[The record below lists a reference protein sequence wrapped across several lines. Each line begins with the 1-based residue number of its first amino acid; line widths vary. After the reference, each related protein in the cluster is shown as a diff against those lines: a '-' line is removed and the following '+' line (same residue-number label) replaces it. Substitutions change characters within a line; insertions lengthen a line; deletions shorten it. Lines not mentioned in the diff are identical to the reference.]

1 MKILRLELENFRGIK
16 NLAIDFDGKDTDIFG
31 ANGTGKTTVANAI
44 CWLLIDRPA
53 TEEPDFDPKTTGA
66 HGIHHVATVEIETE
80 SGNQISL
87 SKDFYEKWTRKRGA
101 AESEFTGN
109 TTDYFIDGVRAKK
122 KQYTAAVERACG
134 TSLDNLKMLMVLG
147 YFADTMSTDDKRRI
161 LFEMAGDFTDADVFV
176 RNAELQDL
184 APYLLMPGSSGKSY
198 AIDQWQKIAKE
209 QRLKLNKDL
218 ELLPT
223 RIDEASKS
231 IPEEVADEAALQTE
245 LRRLEKEK
253 AAVEEERRALL
264 TEDGKKDAVR
274 TAVASLR
281 VEMETARAAYIKE
294 GVEKNR
300 DIHTAIDKLSSE
312 KRVLAEEIDTIK
324 RKVRDAEAQKER
336 MAKLRTALMEEYA
349 AAQAE
354 QWDAEKET
362 CPTCG
367 QTLPAEKVQELRAA
381 FNERKAQQKE
391 SINRRGQECSKAK
404 IQAMEETIAAQT
416 ANLAEKE
423 ASLADM
429 AERLQNLQG
438 SLIVPPPFEG
448 TDEYTLLA
456 QRMEELHDA
465 ERIGDSAQDET
476 ARHYAAKVQEI
487 QAAIA
492 ATNLRIA
499 EAKTAAESTKRVA
512 ELEASLK
519 DTAAQ
524 LEYIE
529 HGIHLAEEFIR
540 TKARMVTESINGHFR
555 LVRFV
560 LFREQING
568 GLKEICEPTLENKAG
583 EWVEYRSANY
593 AAQVNAKLDII
604 GALSKHYGVALPIL
618 MDQAESVTAPLPVGG
633 QLIRFIVSA
642 PDTETLRI
650 KTKD

>member
-1 MKILRLELENFRGIK
+1 MKILRLELENFRGLK

-44 CWLLIDRPA
+44 CWLLLDRPA

-66 HGIHHVATVEIETE
+66 HGIHHVATIEIEPDR
-80 SGNQISL
+80 GNQIAL
-87 SKDFYEKWTRKRGA
+87 TKDYYEKWTRKRGA

-109 TTDYFIDGVRAKK
+109 TTDYFLDGVRAKK
-122 KQYTAAVERACG
+122 KDYTAAVERACG

-147 YFADTMSTDDKRRI
+147 YFADTMSTEDKRKI
-161 LFEMAGDFTDADVFV
+161 LFEMAGDFTDADIFAQ
-176 RNAELQDL
+176 NEDLQAL
-184 APYLLMPGSSGKSY
+184 AHYLIMPGSSGKSY
-198 AIDQWQKIAKE
+198 AIEQWQKIAKE

-223 RIDEASKS
+223 RIDEAAKG
-231 IPEEVADEAALQTE
+231 IPEEVGDIAALQAE
-245 LRRLEKEK
+245 LQRLEAEK
-253 AAVEEERRALL
+253 ATVEEERRSLSTA
-264 TEDGKKDAVR
+264 DGKKDAIR
-274 TAVASLR
+274 SAVANLR
-281 VEMETARAAYIKE
+281 VEMENARAAYIKD

-300 DIHTAIDKLSSE
+300 DIHSAIDEVTRE
-312 KRVLAEEIDTIK
+312 KRTLAEEIDTIK

-336 MAKLRTALMEEYA
+336 MASLRTSLMEEYA

-354 QWDAEKET
+354 QWDAGKET

-367 QTLPAEKVQELRAA
+367 QALPAEKVQELRAA
-381 FNERKAQQKE
+381 FNERKAKQKE

-404 IQAMEETIAAQT
+404 IRQLEEAIAAQK
-416 ANLAEKE
+416 AEVEAKE
-423 ASLADM
+423 RSLADTD
-429 AERLQNLQG
+429 ERLSNLQD
-438 SLIVPPPFEG
+438 SLMVQPPFEA
-448 TDEYTLLA
+448 TDEYTLFT
-456 QRMEELHDA
+456 QRLEELHDS
-465 ERIGDSAQDET
+465 ERSDGSAQDET
-476 ARHYAAKVQEI
+476 VRHYAAKVQEI

-499 EAKTAAESTKRVA
+499 ETRTAADSKKRVA

-524 LEYIE
+524 LEHIE
-529 HGIHLAEEFIR
+529 HGIHLAEEFVR

-604 GALSKHYGVALPIL
+604 GALSRHYGVTLPIL
-618 MDQAESVTAPLPVGG
+618 MDQAESVTAPLPVDG

-642 PDTETLRI
+642 PDTEALRI

>member
-16 NLAIDFDGKDTDIFG
+16 NLAIDFAGKDTDIFG

-66 HGIHHVATVEIETE
+66 HGIHHVATIEIETDR
-80 SGNQISL
+80 GNRIAL
-87 SKDFYEKWTRKRGA
+87 TKDFYEKWTRKRGA

-109 TTDYFIDGVRAKK
+109 VTDYFIDGVRAKK
-122 KQYTAAVERACG
+122 KEYIATIERACG

-147 YFADTMSTDDKRRI
+147 YFTDTMSTDDKRRI
-161 LFEMAGDFTDADVFV
+161 LFEMAGDFTDADVFQE
-176 RNAELQDL
+176 NAELQDL

-198 AIDQWQKIAKE
+198 TIEQWQKIAKE

-223 RIDEASKS
+223 RMDEASKS

-245 LRRLEKEK
+245 LQRLEKEK
-253 AAVEEERRALL
+253 AAVEEERRALS
-264 TEDGKKDAVR
+264 TEDGKKDAAR
-274 TAVASLR
+274 TAAANLR
-281 VEMETARAAYIKE
+281 VEMENARAAYIKE
-294 GVEKNR
+294 GIEKNR
-300 DIHTAIDKLSSE
+300 DIHAAIDKLSGE
-312 KRVLAEEIDTIK
+312 KRLLAEEIDTIK
-324 RKVRDAEAQKER
+324 RKVRDAETQKER
-336 MAKLRTALMEEYA
+336 MTNLRTSLMEEYA

-354 QWDAEKET
+354 QWDAGKET

-391 SINRRGQECSKAK
+391 SINRRGQECSKVK
-404 IQAMEETIAAQT
+404 IQEMEETIAAQT
-416 ANLAEKE
+416 ANLAEKK
-423 ASLADM
+423 ASHADI
-429 AERLQNLQG
+429 AERLQNLQD
-438 SLIVPPPFEG
+438 SLIVQPPFEV
-448 TDEYTLLA
+448 TDEYNLLA
-456 QRMEELHDA
+456 QRIEELHDV
-465 ERIGDSAQDET
+465 ECIGDSAQDET
-476 ARHYAAKVQEI
+476 ARHYDAKVQEI
-487 QAAIA
+487 QKAIA

-499 EAKTAAESTKRVA
+499 ETKTAAESKKRVA
-512 ELEASLK
+512 DLEASLK
-519 DTAAQ
+519 DTAAR
-524 LEYIE
+524 LEHIE

-540 TKARMVTESINGHFR
+540 TKAHMVTDSINGHFR
-555 LVRFV
+555 MVRFI

-604 GALSKHYGVALPIL
+604 GALSKHYGVTLPIL
-618 MDQAESVTAPLPVGG
+618 MDQAESVTAPLDTDG
-633 QLIRFIVSA
+633 QLIRLIVSA
-642 PDTETLRI
+642 PDTDALRI

>member
-66 HGIHHVATVEIETE
+66 HGIHHVATIEIETE
-80 SGNQISL
+80 SGNRIAL
-87 SKDFYEKWTRKRGA
+87 TKDFYEKWTRKRGA

-109 TTDYFIDGVRAKK
+109 VTDYFIDGVRAKK
-122 KQYTAAVERACG
+122 KEYIATIERACG

-161 LFEMAGDFTDADVFV
+161 LFEMAGDFTDADVFQE
-176 RNAELQDL
+176 NAELQDL
-184 APYLLMPGSSGKSY
+184 APYLLMPGGSGKSY
-198 AIDQWQKIAKE
+198 TIEQWQKIAKE

-223 RIDEASKS
+223 RMDEAAKS
-231 IPEEVADEAALQTE
+231 IPEEIADEAALQPE
-245 LRRLEKEK
+245 LRRLEQEK
-253 AAVEEERRALL
+253 DAIEEERRTLS
-264 TEDGKKDAVR
+264 TEDGKKDAAR
-274 TAVASLR
+274 TAAANLR
-281 VEMETARAAYIKE
+281 VEMENARATYIKE

-300 DIHTAIDKLSSE
+300 DIHAAIDKLSGE
-312 KRVLAEEIDTIK
+312 KRALAEKIDALK
-324 RKVRDAEAQKER
+324 RKVRDGEAQKER
-336 MAKLRTALMEEYA
+336 MKNLRTSLMEEYA

-354 QWDAEKET
+354 QWDAGKET

-391 SINRRGQECSKAK
+391 SINRRGQECSKVK
-404 IQAMEETIAAQT
+404 IQEMEETIAAQT

-423 ASLADM
+423 ASHADM
-429 AERLQNLQG
+429 AERLQNLQD
-438 SLIVPPPFEG
+438 SLIVQPPFEA

-456 QRMEELHDA
+456 LRIEELHDV

-476 ARHYAAKVQEI
+476 ARHYDAKVQEI
-487 QAAIA
+487 QKAIA

-499 EAKTAAESTKRVA
+499 EAKTAAESKKRVA
-512 ELEASLK
+512 ELEAALK
-519 DTAAQ
+519 ETAAR
-524 LEYIE
+524 LEHIE

-540 TKARMVTESINGHFR
+540 TKARMVTDSINGHFSI
-555 LVRFV
+555 VRFV

-604 GALSKHYGVALPIL
+604 GALSKHYGVTLPIL
-618 MDQAESVTAPLPVGG
+618 MDQAESVTAPLETDG
-633 QLIRFIVSA
+633 QLIRLIVSA
-642 PDTETLRI
+642 PDTDALRV
-650 KTKD
+650 KMKD

>member
-1 MKILRLELENFRGIK
+1 MKILRLELESFRGLK
-16 NLAIDFDGKDTDIFG
+16 NLTIDFDGKDTDIFG
-31 ANGTGKTTVANAI
+31 ANGTGKTTIANAI

-66 HGIHHVATVEIETE
+66 HGIHHVATIEIETE

-161 LFEMAGDFTDADVFV
+161 LFEMTGDFTDADVFA

-184 APYLLMPGSSGKSY
+184 APYLLMLGSSGKSY

-245 LRRLEKEK
+245 LQRLEKEK
-253 AAVEEERRALL
+253 AAVEEERRTLS

-281 VEMETARAAYIKE
+281 VEMETTRAAYIKD

-300 DIHTAIDKLSSE
+300 DIHAAIDKLSSE
-312 KRVLAEEIDTIK
+312 KRILAEEVDTIK

-354 QWDAEKET
+354 QWDAGKET

-404 IQAMEETIAAQT
+404 IQEMEETIAAQT
-416 ANLAEKE
+416 ANLTEKE

-438 SLIVPPPFEG
+438 SLIVQPPFEA
-448 TDEYTLLA
+448 TDGYTLLA

-476 ARHYAAKVQEI
+476 ARHYDAKVQEI

-499 EAKTAAESTKRVA
+499 EAKTVAESKKRVA

-519 DTAAQ
+519 ETAAQ
-524 LEYIE
+524 MEHIE
-529 HGIHLAEEFIR
+529 RGIHLAEEFVR
-540 TKARMVTESINGHFR
+540 TKARMVTDSINGHFN

-593 AAQVNAKLDII
+593 AAQVNAKVDII
-604 GALSKHYGVALPIL
+604 GALSKHYGVTLPIL
-618 MDQAESVTAPLPVGG
+618 MDQAESVTAPLPVDG

-642 PDTETLRI
+642 PDTEALRI

>member
-16 NLAIDFDGKDTDIFG
+16 NLVIDFEGKDTDIFG

-66 HGIHHVATVEIETE
+66 HGIHHVATIEIETE

-161 LFEMAGDFTDADVFV
+161 LFEMTGDFTDADVFA

-209 QRLKLNKDL
+209 QRLRLNKDL

-231 IPEEVADEAALQTE
+231 IPEEVVDEAALQTE

-253 AAVEEERRALL
+253 AAAEEERRSLSTA
-264 TEDGKKDAVR
+264 DGKKDAIR

-281 VEMETARAAYIKE
+281 VEMENARATYIKD

-300 DIHTAIDKLSSE
+300 DIHAAIDKLSSE
-312 KRVLAEEIDTIK
+312 KRILAEEVDTIK
-324 RKVRDAEAQKER
+324 RKVRDAETQKER

-367 QTLPAEKVQELRAA
+367 QTLPVEKVQELRAA

-391 SINRRGQECSKAK
+391 GINRRGQECSKAK

-416 ANLAEKE
+416 ANLTEKE
-423 ASLADM
+423 GSLADM

-438 SLIVPPPFEG
+438 SLIVQPPFEV
-448 TDEYTLLA
+448 TDEYILLA

-476 ARHYAAKVQEI
+476 ARHYDAKVQEI

-499 EAKTAAESTKRVA
+499 EAKTVAESKKRVA

-524 LEYIE
+524 LEHIE

-604 GALSKHYGVALPIL
+604 GALSKHYGVTLPVL
-618 MDQAESVTAPLPVGG
+618 MDQAESVTAPLETDG
-633 QLIRFIVSA
+633 QLIRLIVSA
-642 PDTETLRI
+642 PDMGALRV
-650 KTKD
+650 KVKE

>member
-122 KQYTAAVERACG
+122 KQYTATVERACG

-161 LFEMAGDFTDADVFV
+161 LFEMAGDFTDADVFA

-209 QRLKLNKDL
+209 QRLKLNRDL

-245 LRRLEKEK
+245 LQRLEKEK
-253 AAVEEERRALL
+253 TAVEEERRAIS

-281 VEMETARAAYIKE
+281 VEMENARAAYIKD

-300 DIHTAIDKLSSE
+300 DIHAAIDKLSSE
-312 KRVLAEEIDTIK
+312 KRILAEEVDTIK

-354 QWDAEKET
+354 QWDAGKET

-404 IQAMEETIAAQT
+404 IQEMEETIAAQT
-416 ANLAEKE
+416 ANLTEKE
-423 ASLADM
+423 ASLTDM

-438 SLIVPPPFEG
+438 SLIAQPPFEA
-448 TDEYTLLA
+448 TDEYILIA

-476 ARHYAAKVQEI
+476 ARHYDAKVQEI

-499 EAKTAAESTKRVA
+499 EAKTAAESKKRVA

-524 LEYIE
+524 LEHIE

-604 GALSKHYGVALPIL
+604 GALSKHYGVTLPVL
-618 MDQAESVTAPLPVGG
+618 MDQAESVTAPLETDG
-633 QLIRFIVSA
+633 QLIRLIVSA
-642 PDTETLRI
+642 PDTGALRI
-650 KTKD
+650 KMKD

>member
-1 MKILRLELENFRGIK
+1 MKILRLELESFRGLK
-16 NLAIDFDGKDTDIFG
+16 NLTIDFDGKDTDIFG
-31 ANGTGKTTVANAI
+31 ANGTGKTTIANAI

-66 HGIHHVATVEIETE
+66 HGIHHVATIEIETE

-161 LFEMAGDFTDADVFV
+161 LFEMTGDFTDADVFA

-184 APYLLMPGSSGKSY
+184 APYLLMLGSSGKSY

-245 LRRLEKEK
+245 LQRLEKEK
-253 AAVEEERRALL
+253 AAVEEERRTLS

-281 VEMETARAAYIKE
+281 VEMETTRAAYIKD

-300 DIHTAIDKLSSE
+300 DIHAAIDKLSSE
-312 KRVLAEEIDTIK
+312 KRILAEEVDTIK

-354 QWDAEKET
+354 QWDAGKET

-404 IQAMEETIAAQT
+404 IQEMEETIAAQT
-416 ANLAEKE
+416 ANLTEKE

-438 SLIVPPPFEG
+438 SLIVQPPFEA
-448 TDEYTLLA
+448 TDGYTLLA

-476 ARHYAAKVQEI
+476 ARHYDAKVQEI

-499 EAKTAAESTKRVA
+499 EAKTVAESKKRVA

-519 DTAAQ
+519 ETAAQ
-524 LEYIE
+524 MEHIE
-529 HGIHLAEEFIR
+529 RGIHLAEEFVR
-540 TKARMVTESINGHFR
+540 TKARMVTESINGHFKF
-555 LVRFV
+555 VRFV

-593 AAQVNAKLDII
+593 AAQVNAKVDII
-604 GALSKHYGVALPIL
+604 GALSKHYGVTLPIL
-618 MDQAESVTAPLPVGG
+618 MDQAESVTAPLPVDG

-642 PDTETLRI
+642 PDTEALRI

>member
-16 NLAIDFDGKDTDIFG
+16 NLAIDFDGKDADIFG

-53 TEEPDFDPKTTGA
+53 TEEPDFDPKTMGA
-66 HGIHHVATVEIETE
+66 HGIHHVATIEIETE

-161 LFEMAGDFTDADVFV
+161 LFEMTGDFTDADVFA

-223 RIDEASKS
+223 RIDEASKN
-231 IPEEVADEAALQTE
+231 IPEEVADEADLQTE
-245 LRRLEKEK
+245 LQRLEKEK
-253 AAVEEERRALL
+253 AAVEEERRALS

-294 GVEKNR
+294 GVEKNS
-300 DIHTAIDKLSSE
+300 DIYAAIDKLSSE
-312 KRVLAEEIDTIK
+312 KRILAEEVDTIK
-324 RKVRDAEAQKER
+324 RKVRDAETQKER

-354 QWDAEKET
+354 QWDAGKET

-367 QTLPAEKVQELRAA
+367 QMLPAEKVQELRAA

-404 IQAMEETIAAQT
+404 IQEMEKVIAAQA

-423 ASLADM
+423 AALADM

-438 SLIVPPPFEG
+438 SLIVQPPFEA
-448 TDEYTLLA
+448 TDEYTLLT

-476 ARHYAAKVQEI
+476 ARHYDAKVQEI

-499 EAKTAAESTKRVA
+499 EAKTAAESKKRVA

-519 DTAAQ
+519 DTAVQ

-529 HGIHLAEEFIR
+529 HGIHLAEEFVR
-540 TKARMVTESINGHFR
+540 TKARMVTESINGHFQI
-555 LVRFV
+555 VRFV

-604 GALSKHYGVALPIL
+604 GALSKHYGVTLPVL
-618 MDQAESVTAPLPVGG
+618 MDQAESVTAPLETDG
-633 QLIRFIVSA
+633 QLIRLIVSA
-642 PDTETLRI
+642 PDTGALRV
-650 KTKD
+650 KVKE

>member
-44 CWLLIDRPA
+44 CWLLLDRPA

-66 HGIHHVATVEIETE
+66 HGIHHVATIEIETAR
-80 SGNQISL
+80 GKQIAL
-87 SKDFYEKWTRKRGA
+87 TKDYYEKWTRKRGA

-109 TTDYFIDGVRAKK
+109 TTDYFLDGVRAKK
-122 KQYTAAVERACG
+122 KDYTAAVERACG

-147 YFADTMSTDDKRRI
+147 YFADTMSTDDKRKI
-161 LFEMAGDFTDADVFV
+161 LFEMAGDFTDTDVFA

-231 IPEEVADEAALQTE
+231 IPEEVVDEAALQTE

-253 AAVEEERRALL
+253 AAVEEERRALS

-281 VEMETARAAYIKE
+281 VEMENARATYIKD

-300 DIHTAIDKLSSE
+300 DIHAAIDKLSSE
-312 KRVLAEEIDTIK
+312 KRILAEEVDTIK
-324 RKVRDAEAQKER
+324 RKVRDAETQKER

-404 IQAMEETIAAQT
+404 IQEMEETIAAQT
-416 ANLAEKE
+416 ANLTEKE

-438 SLIVPPPFEG
+438 SLIAQPPFEA
-448 TDEYTLLA
+448 TDEYILIA

-476 ARHYAAKVQEI
+476 ARHYDAKVQEI

-499 EAKTAAESTKRVA
+499 EAKTAAESKKRVA

-529 HGIHLAEEFIR
+529 HGIHLAEEFVR
-540 TKARMVTESINGHFR
+540 TKARMVTESINGHFQI
-555 LVRFV
+555 VRFV

-604 GALSKHYGVALPIL
+604 GALSKHYGVTLPIL
-618 MDQAESVTAPLPVGG
+618 MDQAESVTAPLPVDG

-642 PDTETLRI
+642 PDTEALRI

>member
-66 HGIHHVATVEIETE
+66 HGIHHVATIEIETE
-80 SGNQISL
+80 SGNQIAL

-161 LFEMAGDFTDADVFV
+161 LFEMTGDFTDADVFA

-245 LRRLEKEK
+245 LQRLEKEK
-253 AAVEEERRALL
+253 AAVEEERRALS

-281 VEMETARAAYIKE
+281 VEMENARAAYIKD

-300 DIHTAIDKLSSE
+300 DIHAAIDKLSSE
-312 KRVLAEEIDTIK
+312 KRILAEEVDTIK
-324 RKVRDAEAQKER
+324 RKVRDAETQKER

-404 IQAMEETIAAQT
+404 IQEMEETIAAQAASLT
-416 ANLAEKE
+416 EKE

-438 SLIVPPPFEG
+438 SLIVQPPFEA

-476 ARHYAAKVQEI
+476 ARHYDAKVQEI

-499 EAKTAAESTKRVA
+499 EARTAADSTKRVA

-524 LEYIE
+524 LEHIE

-604 GALSKHYGVALPIL
+604 GALSKHYGVTLPIL
-618 MDQAESVTAPLPVGG
+618 MDQAESVTAPLETDG
-633 QLIRFIVSA
+633 QLIRLIVSA
-642 PDTETLRI
+642 PDTGALRI
-650 KTKD
+650 KMKD

>member
-66 HGIHHVATVEIETE
+66 HGIHHVATIEIETDR
-80 SGNQISL
+80 GGRIAL
-87 SKDFYEKWTRKRGA
+87 TKDYYEKWTRKRGA

-109 TTDYFIDGVRAKK
+109 VTDYFIDGVRAKK
-122 KQYTAAVERACG
+122 KEYTATVERACG

-147 YFADTMSTDDKRRI
+147 YFADTMSTDDKRKI
-161 LFEMAGDFTDADVFV
+161 LFEMAGDFTDADIFAQ
-176 RNAELQDL
+176 NESLQAL
-184 APYLLMPGSSGKSY
+184 APYLVMPGSSGKSY
-198 AIDQWQKIAKE
+198 AIEQWQKIAKE
-209 QRLKLNKDL
+209 QRQKLNKDL

-223 RIDEASKS
+223 RIDEAAKG
-231 IPEEVADEAALQTE
+231 IPEEVGDIAALQAE
-245 LRRLEKEK
+245 LQRLDAEK
-253 AAVEEERRALL
+253 AAAEEERRSLSTA
-264 TEDGKKDAVR
+264 DGKKDAIR
-274 TAVASLR
+274 TAVANLR
-281 VEMETARAAYIKE
+281 VEMENARAAYIKE

-300 DIHTAIDKLSSE
+300 DIHAAIDKLSGE
-312 KRVLAEEIDTIK
+312 KRTLAEEIDTIK
-324 RKVRDAEAQKER
+324 RKVRDVEAQKER
-336 MAKLRTALMEEYA
+336 MASLRASLMEEYA

-354 QWDAEKET
+354 QWDAGKET

-367 QTLPAEKVQELRAA
+367 QALPAEKVQELRAA
-381 FNERKAQQKE
+381 FNERKAKQKE
-391 SINRRGQECSKAK
+391 SINRRGQECSKVK
-404 IQAMEETIAAQT
+404 IQQLEEAIAAQK
-416 ANLAEKE
+416 AEVEAKE
-423 ASLADM
+423 RSLSDID
-429 AERLQNLQG
+429 ERLSNLQD
-438 SLIVPPPFEG
+438 SLTVQPPFEA

-476 ARHYAAKVQEI
+476 ARHYDAKVQEI

-499 EAKTAAESTKRVA
+499 EAKTAADSKKRVA

-524 LEYIE
+524 LEHIE
-529 HGIHLAEEFIR
+529 HGIHLAEEFVR
-540 TKARMVTESINGHFR
+540 TKARMVTDSINGHFN

-593 AAQVNAKLDII
+593 AAQVNAKVDII
-604 GALSKHYGVALPIL
+604 GALSRHYGVTLPIL
-618 MDQAESVTAPLPVGG
+618 MDQAESVTAPLPVDG

-642 PDTETLRI
+642 PDMGALRV
-650 KTKD
+650 KVKE

>member
-16 NLAIDFDGKDTDIFG
+16 NLAIDFDGKDTDIYG

-44 CWLLIDRPA
+44 CWLLLDRPA

-66 HGIHHVATVEIETE
+66 HGIHHVATIEIETDR
-80 SGNQISL
+80 GGRIAL
-87 SKDFYEKWTRKRGA
+87 TKDYYEKWTRKRGA

-122 KQYTAAVERACG
+122 KQYTAAVERVCG

-161 LFEMAGDFTDADVFV
+161 LFEMAGDFTDADVFA

-231 IPEEVADEAALQTE
+231 IPEEVVNEAALQTE

-253 AAVEEERRALL
+253 AAVEEERRTLL
-264 TEDGKKDAVR
+264 TEDGKKDAAR
-274 TAVASLR
+274 TAVAALR
-281 VEMETARAAYIKE
+281 VEMENARAAYIKE

-300 DIHTAIDKLSSE
+300 DIHAAIDKLSGE
-312 KRVLAEEIDTIK
+312 KRTLAEEIDTIK

-336 MAKLRTALMEEYA
+336 MASLRISLMEEYA

-354 QWDAEKET
+354 QWDAGKET

-367 QTLPAEKVQELRAA
+367 QMLPAEKVQELRAA

-404 IQAMEETIAAQT
+404 IQQLEEAIAAQK
-416 ANLAEKE
+416 AEVEAKE
-423 ASLADM
+423 RSLADID
-429 AERLQNLQG
+429 ERLSNLQD
-438 SLIVPPPFEG
+438 SLTVQPPFEA
-448 TDEYTLLA
+448 TDEYTLFT
-456 QRMEELHDA
+456 QRLEELHDS
-465 ERIGDSAQDET
+465 ERSDDSAQDET
-476 ARHYAAKVQEI
+476 VRHYAAKVQEFYKAI
-487 QAAIA
+487 Q

-499 EAKTAAESTKRVA
+499 EAKASEGSKKRVA

-519 DTAAQ
+519 ETATQ
-524 LEYIE
+524 MEHIE
-529 HGIHLAEEFIR
+529 RGIHLAEEFVR
-540 TKARMVTESINGHFR
+540 TKARMVTDSINGHFN

-593 AAQVNAKLDII
+593 AAQVNAKVDII
-604 GALSKHYGVALPIL
+604 GALSRHYGVTLPIL
-618 MDQAESVTAPLPVGG
+618 MDQAESVTAPLPVDG

-642 PDTETLRI
+642 PDTEALRI

>member
-66 HGIHHVATVEIETE
+66 HGIHHVATIEIETE
-80 SGNQISL
+80 SGNQIAL
-87 SKDFYEKWTRKRGA
+87 SKDFYEKWTRRRGA

-122 KQYTAAVERACG
+122 KQYAAAVERACG

-147 YFADTMSTDDKRRI
+147 YFADTMSTDDKRKI
-161 LFEMAGDFTDADVFV
+161 LFEMAGDFTDADVFAQ
-176 RNAELQDL
+176 NESLQDL

-198 AIDQWQKIAKE
+198 TIEQWQKIAKE

-223 RIDEASKS
+223 RIDEAAKG
-231 IPEEVADEAALQTE
+231 IPEEIADEAALQTE
-245 LRRLEKEK
+245 LRRLEAEK
-253 AAVEEERRALL
+253 TTVEEERRSLSTA
-264 TEDGKKDAVR
+264 DGKKDAIR
-274 TAVASLR
+274 TAVANLR
-281 VEMETARAAYIKE
+281 VEMENARAAYIKD

-300 DIHTAIDKLSSE
+300 DIHAAIDKLSSE
-312 KRVLAEEIDTIK
+312 KRILAEEVDTIK

-354 QWDAEKET
+354 QWDAGKET

-404 IQAMEETIAAQT
+404 IQEMEETIAAQT
-416 ANLAEKE
+416 ANLTEKE

-438 SLIVPPPFEG
+438 SLIVQPPFEV

-476 ARHYAAKVQEI
+476 ARHYDAKVQEI

-499 EAKTAAESTKRVA
+499 EARTAADSTKRVA

-519 DTAAQ
+519 ETAAQ
-524 LEYIE
+524 MEHIE
-529 HGIHLAEEFIR
+529 RGIHLAEEFVR
-540 TKARMVTESINGHFR
+540 TKARMVTDSINGHFN

-604 GALSKHYGVALPIL
+604 GALSKHYGVTLPVL
-618 MDQAESVTAPLPVGG
+618 MDQAESVTAPLETDG
-633 QLIRFIVSA
+633 QLIRLIVSA
-642 PDTETLRI
+642 PDTGALRI

>member
-122 KQYTAAVERACG
+122 KQYTATVERACG

-161 LFEMAGDFTDADVFV
+161 LFEMAGDFTDADVFA

-209 QRLKLNKDL
+209 QRLKLNRDL

-245 LRRLEKEK
+245 LQRLEKEK
-253 AAVEEERRALL
+253 TAVEEERRALS

-281 VEMETARAAYIKE
+281 VEMENARAAYIKD

-300 DIHTAIDKLSSE
+300 DIHAAIDKLSSE
-312 KRVLAEEIDTIK
+312 KRILAEEVDTIK

-354 QWDAEKET
+354 QWDAGKET

-404 IQAMEETIAAQT
+404 IQEMEETIAAQT
-416 ANLAEKE
+416 ANLTEKE
-423 ASLADM
+423 ASLTDM

-438 SLIVPPPFEG
+438 SLIAQPPFEA
-448 TDEYTLLA
+448 TDEYILIA

-476 ARHYAAKVQEI
+476 ARHYDAKVQEI

-499 EAKTAAESTKRVA
+499 EAKTAAESKKRVA

-524 LEYIE
+524 LEHIE

-604 GALSKHYGVALPIL
+604 GALSKHYGVTLPVL
-618 MDQAESVTAPLPVGG
+618 MDQAESVTAPLETDG
-633 QLIRFIVSA
+633 QLIRLIVSA
-642 PDTETLRI
+642 PDTGALRI
-650 KTKD
+650 KMKD

>member
-16 NLAIDFDGKDTDIFG
+16 NLVIDFDGKDTDIFG

-122 KQYTAAVERACG
+122 KQYTATVERACG

-161 LFEMAGDFTDADVFV
+161 LFEMAGDFTDADVFA

-209 QRLKLNKDL
+209 QRLKLNRDL

-245 LRRLEKEK
+245 LQRLEKEK
-253 AAVEEERRALL
+253 TAVEEERRALS

-281 VEMETARAAYIKE
+281 VEMENARAAYIKD

-300 DIHTAIDKLSSE
+300 DIHAAIDKLSSE
-312 KRVLAEEIDTIK
+312 KRILAEEVDTIK

-354 QWDAEKET
+354 QWDAGKET

-404 IQAMEETIAAQT
+404 IQEMEETIAAQT
-416 ANLAEKE
+416 ANLTEKE
-423 ASLADM
+423 ASLTDM

-438 SLIVPPPFEG
+438 SLIAQPPFEA
-448 TDEYTLLA
+448 TDEYILIA

-476 ARHYAAKVQEI
+476 ARHYDAKVQEI

-499 EAKTAAESTKRVA
+499 EAKTAAESKKRVA

-524 LEYIE
+524 LEHIE

-604 GALSKHYGVALPIL
+604 GALSKHYGVTLPVL
-618 MDQAESVTAPLPVGG
+618 MDQAESVTAPLETDG
-633 QLIRFIVSA
+633 QLIRLIVSA
-642 PDTETLRI
+642 PDTGALRI
-650 KTKD
+650 KMKD

>member
-1 MKILRLELENFRGIK
+1 MKILRLELENFRGLK

-44 CWLLIDRPA
+44 CWLLLDRPA

-66 HGIHHVATVEIETE
+66 HGIHHVATIEIETE

-161 LFEMAGDFTDADVFV
+161 LFEMTGDFTDADVFA

-184 APYLLMPGSSGKSY
+184 APYLLMPGISGKSY

-231 IPEEVADEAALQTE
+231 IPEEIADEADLQTE
-245 LRRLEKEK
+245 LQRLEKEK
-253 AAVEEERRALL
+253 AAVEEERRALS

-294 GVEKNR
+294 GVEKNS
-300 DIHTAIDKLSSE
+300 DIHAAIDKLSSE
-312 KRVLAEEIDTIK
+312 KRILAEEVDTIK
-324 RKVRDAEAQKER
+324 RKVRDAETQKEC

-354 QWDAEKET
+354 QWDAGKET

-367 QTLPAEKVQELRAA
+367 QMLPAEKVQELRAA

-404 IQAMEETIAAQT
+404 IQEMEETIAAQT
-416 ANLAEKE
+416 ANLSEKE

-438 SLIVPPPFEG
+438 SLIVQPPFEA
-448 TDEYTLLA
+448 TDEYTLLT

-476 ARHYAAKVQEI
+476 ARHYDAKVQEI

-499 EAKTAAESTKRVA
+499 EAKTAAESKKRVA

-524 LEYIE
+524 LEHIE
-529 HGIHLAEEFIR
+529 HGIHLAEEFVR

-604 GALSKHYGVALPIL
+604 GALSKHYGVTLPVL
-618 MDQAESVTAPLPVGG
+618 MDQAESVTAPLETDS
-633 QLIRFIVSA
+633 QLIRLIVSA
-642 PDTETLRI
+642 PDTGALRI
-650 KTKD
+650 KMKD

>member
-16 NLAIDFDGKDTDIFG
+16 NLAIDFDGKDTDIYG

-44 CWLLIDRPA
+44 CWLLLDRPA

-66 HGIHHVATVEIETE
+66 HGIHHVATIEIETDR
-80 SGNQISL
+80 GGRITL
-87 SKDFYEKWTRKRGA
+87 TKDYYEKWTRKRGA

-109 TTDYFIDGVRAKK
+109 VTDYFIDGVRAKK
-122 KQYTAAVERACG
+122 KEYIATAERACG

-161 LFEMAGDFTDADVFV
+161 LFEMAGDFTDADIFAQ
-176 RNAELQDL
+176 NESLQAL
-184 APYLLMPGSSGKSY
+184 AAYLVMPGSSGKSY
-198 AIDQWQKIAKE
+198 AIEQWQKIAKE
-209 QRLKLNKDL
+209 QRQKLNKDL

-223 RIDEASKS
+223 RIDEAAKG
-231 IPEEVADEAALQTE
+231 IPEEIADEAALQTE

-253 AAVEEERRALL
+253 AAAEEERRALS

-274 TAVASLR
+274 IAVAALR
-281 VEMETARAAYIKE
+281 VEMENARAAYIKD

-300 DIHTAIDKLSSE
+300 DIHAAIDKLSSE
-312 KRVLAEEIDTIK
+312 KRVLAEEIDAIK

-354 QWDAEKET
+354 QWDAGKET

-367 QTLPAEKVQELRAA
+367 QTLPTEKVQELRAA

-404 IQAMEETIAAQT
+404 IQEMEETIAAQT
-416 ANLAEKE
+416 TNLTEKE

-429 AERLQNLQG
+429 AEHLQNLQG
-438 SLIVPPPFEG
+438 SLIVQPPFEV
-448 TDEYTLLA
+448 TDEYTLFS
-456 QRMEELHDA
+456 QRLEELQDS
-465 ERIGDSAQDET
+465 ERSDDSAQDET
-476 ARHYAAKVQEI
+476 VRHYAAKVKEI
-487 QAAIA
+487 QEAIA
-492 ATNLRIA
+492 ETNLRIA
-499 EAKTAAESTKRVA
+499 EAKASEESKKRVA

-524 LEYIE
+524 LEHIE

-604 GALSKHYGVALPIL
+604 GALSKHYGVTLPVL
-618 MDQAESVTAPLPVGG
+618 MDQAESVTAPLPVDG
-633 QLIRFIVSA
+633 QLIRLIVSA
-642 PDTETLRI
+642 PDTGALRI
-650 KTKD
+650 KTKV

>member
-66 HGIHHVATVEIETE
+66 HGIHHVATIEIETE

-147 YFADTMSTDDKRRI
+147 YFADTMSTDDKRKI
-161 LFEMAGDFTDADVFV
+161 LFEMAGDFTDADIFAQ
-176 RNAELQDL
+176 NESLQAL
-184 APYLLMPGSSGKSY
+184 APYLVMPGSSGKSY
-198 AIDQWQKIAKE
+198 AIEQWQKIAKE
-209 QRLKLNKDL
+209 QRQKLNKDL

-223 RIDEASKS
+223 RIDEAAKG
-231 IPEEVADEAALQTE
+231 IPEEVGDIAALQAE
-245 LRRLEKEK
+245 LQRLDAEK
-253 AAVEEERRALL
+253 AAAEEERRSLSTA
-264 TEDGKKDAVR
+264 DGKKDAIR
-274 TAVASLR
+274 TAVANLR
-281 VEMETARAAYIKE
+281 VEMENARAAYIKE

-300 DIHTAIDKLSSE
+300 DIHAAIDKLSGE
-312 KRVLAEEIDTIK
+312 KRTLAEEIDTIK

-336 MAKLRTALMEEYA
+336 MASLRTSLMEEYA

-354 QWDAEKET
+354 QWDAGKET

-367 QTLPAEKVQELRAA
+367 QALPAEKVQELRAA

-404 IQAMEETIAAQT
+404 IQEMEETIAAQT
-416 ANLAEKE
+416 ANLTEKE

-438 SLIVPPPFEG
+438 SLIVQPPFEA
-448 TDEYTLLA
+448 TDGYTLLA

-476 ARHYAAKVQEI
+476 ARHYDAKVQEI

-499 EAKTAAESTKRVA
+499 EAKTVAESKKRVA

-529 HGIHLAEEFIR
+529 HGIHLAEEFVR
-540 TKARMVTESINGHFR
+540 TKARMVTDSINGHFN

-593 AAQVNAKLDII
+593 AAQVNAKVDII
-604 GALSKHYGVALPIL
+604 GALSRHYGVTLPIL
-618 MDQAESVTAPLPVGG
+618 MDQAESVTAPLETDG
-633 QLIRFIVSA
+633 QLIRLIVSA
-642 PDTETLRI
+642 PDTGALRV
-650 KTKD
+650 KVKE

>member
-16 NLAIDFDGKDTDIFG
+16 KLAIDFDGKDTDIYG

-44 CWLLIDRPA
+44 CWLLLDRPA

-66 HGIHHVATVEIETE
+66 HGIHHVATIEIETE
-80 SGNQISL
+80 SGNRIAL

-122 KQYTAAVERACG
+122 KEYTAAVERACG

-147 YFADTMSTDDKRRI
+147 YFADTMSTEDKRKI
-161 LFEMAGDFTDADVFV
+161 LFEMAGDFTDADIFAQ
-176 RNAELQDL
+176 NEDLQAL
-184 APYLLMPGSSGKSY
+184 APYLIMPGSSGKSY
-198 AIDQWQKIAKE
+198 AIEQWQKIAKE
-209 QRLKLNKDL
+209 QRQKLNKDL

-223 RIDEASKS
+223 RMDEAAKN
-231 IPEEVADEAALQTE
+231 IPEEIVDEAALQTE

-253 AAVEEERRALL
+253 AAVEEERRNLS
-264 TEDGKKDAVR
+264 TKDGKKDAIL
-274 TAVASLR
+274 TAVANLR
-281 VEMETARAAYIKE
+281 VEMENARATYIKD

-300 DIHTAIDKLSSE
+300 DIHAAIDEVTRE
-312 KRVLAEEIDTIK
+312 KRALVEEIDASK
-324 RKVRDAEAQKER
+324 RRLLDADREKAR
-336 MAKLRTALMEEYA
+336 MSELRAALMEEYA

-354 QWDAEKET
+354 QWDVGKET

-367 QTLPAEKVQELRAA
+367 QTLPVEKVQELRAA
-381 FNERKAQQKE
+381 FNERKAKQKE

-404 IQAMEETIAAQT
+404 IQEIEEAIAAQT
-416 ANLAEKE
+416 AELDEKE
-423 ASLADM
+423 RSLADVD
-429 AERLQNLQG
+429 ERLSNLQG
-438 SLIVPPPFEG
+438 SLMVQPPFE
-448 TDEYTLLA
+448 TTEEYTLLT
-456 QRMEELHDA
+456 QRLKELHDA
-465 ERIGDSAQDET
+465 EISGDGAQDET
-476 ARHYAAKVQEI
+476 MRHYADKVQAI
-487 QAAIA
+487 QEAIA

-499 EAKTAAESTKRVA
+499 EARAAEESKKRVA

-519 DTAAQ
+519 ETAAQ
-524 LEYIE
+524 MEYIE
-529 HGIHLAEEFIR
+529 RGIHLAEEFVR
-540 TKARMVTESINGHFR
+540 TKARMVTDSINGHFN

-593 AAQVNAKLDII
+593 AAQVNAKIDII
-604 GALSKHYGVALPIL
+604 GALSRHYGVTLPIL
-618 MDQAESVTAPLPVGG
+618 MDQAESVTAPLPVDG

-642 PDTETLRI
+642 PDTEALRI

>member
-66 HGIHHVATVEIETE
+66 HGIHHVATIEIETDR
-80 SGNQISL
+80 GGRIAL
-87 SKDFYEKWTRKRGA
+87 TKDYYEKWTRKRGS

-109 TTDYFIDGVRAKK
+109 TTDYFLDGVRAKK
-122 KQYTAAVERACG
+122 KDYTAAVERVCG

-147 YFADTMSTDDKRRI
+147 YFADTMSTEDKRKI
-161 LFEMAGDFTDADVFV
+161 LFEMAGDFTDADIFAQ
-176 RNAELQDL
+176 NEALQAL
-184 APYLLMPGSSGKSY
+184 APYLVMPGSSGKSY
-198 AIDQWQKIAKE
+198 TIEQWQKIAKE
-209 QRLKLNKDL
+209 RRLKLNKDL

-223 RIDEASKS
+223 RMDEAAKG
-231 IPEEVADEAALQTE
+231 IPEEGGDIAALQAE
-245 LRRLEKEK
+245 LQRMDAEK
-253 AAVEEERRALL
+253 AAVEEERRSLSTA
-264 TEDGKKDAVR
+264 DGKKDAIR
-274 TAVASLR
+274 TAVANLR
-281 VEMETARAAYIKE
+281 VEMENARAAYIKE

-300 DIHTAIDKLSSE
+300 DIHAAIDKLSGE
-312 KRVLAEEIDTIK
+312 KRTLAEEIDTIK
-324 RKVRDAEAQKER
+324 RKVRDAETQKER

-354 QWDAEKET
+354 QWDAGKET

-404 IQAMEETIAAQT
+404 IQEMEETIAAQT
-416 ANLAEKE
+416 ANLTEKE

-438 SLIVPPPFEG
+438 SLIVQPPFEA
-448 TDEYTLLA
+448 TDGYTLLA

-476 ARHYAAKVQEI
+476 ARHYDAKVQEI

-499 EAKTAAESTKRVA
+499 EAKTVAESKKRVA

-519 DTAAQ
+519 ETAAQ
-524 LEYIE
+524 MEHIE
-529 HGIHLAEEFIR
+529 RGIHLAEEFVR
-540 TKARMVTESINGHFR
+540 TKARMVTESINGHFKF
-555 LVRFV
+555 VRFV
-560 LFREQING
+560 LFRGQING

-593 AAQVNAKLDII
+593 AAQVNAKVDII
-604 GALSKHYGVALPIL
+604 GALSKHYGVTLPIL
-618 MDQAESVTAPLPVGG
+618 MDQAESVTAPLPVDG

-642 PDTETLRI
+642 PDTEALRI

>member
-66 HGIHHVATVEIETE
+66 HGIHHVATIEIETE

-147 YFADTMSTDDKRRI
+147 YFADTMSTDDKRKI
-161 LFEMAGDFTDADVFV
+161 LFEMAGDFTDADIFAQ
-176 RNAELQDL
+176 NESLQAL
-184 APYLLMPGSSGKSY
+184 APYLVMPGSSGKSY
-198 AIDQWQKIAKE
+198 AIEQWQKIAKE

-223 RIDEASKS
+223 RMDEAAKG
-231 IPEEVADEAALQTE
+231 IPEEIADEAALQTE

-253 AAVEEERRALL
+253 AAAEEERRTLL
-264 TEDGKKDAVR
+264 TEDGKKDAIR
-274 TAVASLR
+274 TAVANLR
-281 VEMETARAAYIKE
+281 VEMENARAAYIKE

-300 DIHTAIDKLSSE
+300 DIHAAIDKLSGE
-312 KRVLAEEIDTIK
+312 KRTLAEEIDTIK

-336 MAKLRTALMEEYA
+336 MAKLRTTLMEEYA

-354 QWDAEKET
+354 QWDAGKET

-404 IQAMEETIAAQT
+404 IQQLEEAIAAQK
-416 ANLAEKE
+416 AEVEAKERNLA
-423 ASLADM
+423 DID
-429 AERLQNLQG
+429 ERLSNLQG
-438 SLIVPPPFEG
+438 SLMVQPPFE
-448 TDEYTLLA
+448 TTEEYTLLT
-456 QRMEELHDA
+456 QRLEELQDS
-465 ERIGDSAQDET
+465 ERSDDSAQDET
-476 ARHYAAKVQEI
+476 VRHYAAKVQAI
-487 QAAIA
+487 QEAIA

-499 EAKTAAESTKRVA
+499 EAKASEESKKRVA

-519 DTAAQ
+519 ETAAQ
-524 LEYIE
+524 MEHIE
-529 HGIHLAEEFIR
+529 HGIHLAEEFVR
-540 TKARMVTESINGHFR
+540 TKARMVTDSINGHFNF
-555 LVRFV
+555 VRFV

-593 AAQVNAKLDII
+593 AAQVNAKVDII
-604 GALSKHYGVALPIL
+604 GALSKHYGVTLPIL
-618 MDQAESVTAPLPVGG
+618 MDQAESVTAPLPVDG

-642 PDTETLRI
+642 PDTEALRI

>member
-1 MKILRLELENFRGIK
+1 MKILRLELENFRGLK
-16 NLAIDFDGKDTDIFG
+16 NLTIDFDGKDTDIFG
-31 ANGTGKTTVANAI
+31 ANGTGKTTIANAI

-66 HGIHHVATVEIETE
+66 HGIHHVATIEIETE

-161 LFEMAGDFTDADVFV
+161 LFEMTGDFTDADVFA

-245 LRRLEKEK
+245 LQRLEKEK
-253 AAVEEERRALL
+253 AAAEEERRTLL
-264 TEDGKKDAVR
+264 TEDGKKDAAR
-274 TAVASLR
+274 TAVAALR
-281 VEMETARAAYIKE
+281 VEMENARAAYIKE

-300 DIHTAIDKLSSE
+300 DIHAAIDKLSGE
-312 KRVLAEEIDTIK
+312 KRTLAEEIDIIK

-336 MAKLRTALMEEYA
+336 MASLRISLMEEYA

-354 QWDAEKET
+354 QWDAGKET

-367 QTLPAEKVQELRAA
+367 QALPAEKVQELRAA
-381 FNERKAQQKE
+381 FNERKAKQKE

-404 IQAMEETIAAQT
+404 IQEMEETIAAQT
-416 ANLAEKE
+416 ANLTEKE

-438 SLIVPPPFEG
+438 SLIAQPPFEA
-448 TDEYTLLA
+448 TDGYTLLA

-476 ARHYAAKVQEI
+476 ARHYDAKVQEI

-499 EAKTAAESTKRVA
+499 EEKTVAESKKRVA

-524 LEYIE
+524 LEHLE

-593 AAQVNAKLDII
+593 AAQVNAKVDII
-604 GALSKHYGVALPIL
+604 GALSRHYGVTLPIL
-618 MDQAESVTAPLPVGG
+618 MDQAESVTAPLPVDG

-642 PDTETLRI
+642 PDTEALRI

>member
-66 HGIHHVATVEIETE
+66 HGIHHVATIEIETDR
-80 SGNQISL
+80 GGRIAL
-87 SKDFYEKWTRKRGA
+87 TKDYYEKWTRKRGA

-109 TTDYFIDGVRAKK
+109 TTDYFLDGVRAKK
-122 KQYTAAVERACG
+122 KDYTAAVERACG

-147 YFADTMSTDDKRRI
+147 YFADTMSTDDKRKI
-161 LFEMAGDFTDADVFV
+161 LFEMAGDFTDADIFAQ
-176 RNAELQDL
+176 NESLQAL
-184 APYLLMPGSSGKSY
+184 APYLVMPGSSGKSY
-198 AIDQWQKIAKE
+198 AIEQWQKIAKE
-209 QRLKLNKDL
+209 QRQKLNKDL

-223 RIDEASKS
+223 RIDEAAKG
-231 IPEEVADEAALQTE
+231 IPEEIADEAALQTE
-245 LRRLEKEK
+245 LRRLEREK
-253 AAVEEERRALL
+253 AAAEEERRTLL
-264 TEDGKKDAVR
+264 TEDGKKDAAR
-274 TAVASLR
+274 TAVAALR
-281 VEMETARAAYIKE
+281 VEMENARAAYIKE

-300 DIHTAIDKLSSE
+300 DIHAAIDKLSSE
-312 KRVLAEEIDTIK
+312 KRLLAEEVDTIK
-324 RKVRDAEAQKER
+324 RKVRDAKAQKER
-336 MAKLRTALMEEYA
+336 MKNLRTSLMEEYA

-354 QWDAEKET
+354 QWDAGKET

-367 QTLPAEKVQELRAA
+367 QTLPTEKVQELRAA
-381 FNERKAQQKE
+381 FNKRKAQQKE

-404 IQAMEETIAAQT
+404 IQEMEETIAAQA

-423 ASLADM
+423 AALADM

-438 SLIVPPPFEG
+438 SLVVQPPFEA
-448 TDEYTLLA
+448 TKEYTLFS
-456 QRMEELHDA
+456 QRLEELQDSG
-465 ERIGDSAQDET
+465 RINDSAQDET
-476 ARHYAAKVQEI
+476 VRYYDAKVQEI
-487 QAAIA
+487 QKAIA

-499 EAKTAAESTKRVA
+499 EAKTAAESKKRVA
-512 ELEASLK
+512 DLEASLK
-519 DTAAQ
+519 DTAAR
-524 LEYIE
+524 LEHIE

-540 TKARMVTESINGHFR
+540 TKARMVTDSINGHFR
-555 LVRFV
+555 MVRFI

-568 GLKEICEPTLENKAG
+568 GLKEICEPTLENRAG

-604 GALSKHYGVALPIL
+604 GALSKHYGVTLPIL
-618 MDQAESVTAPLPVGG
+618 MDQAESVTAPLETDG
-633 QLIRFIVSA
+633 QLIRLIVSA
-642 PDTETLRI
+642 PDTDALRI

>member
-16 NLAIDFDGKDTDIFG
+16 NLAIDFDGKDADIYG

-44 CWLLIDRPA
+44 CWLLLDRPA

-66 HGIHHVATVEIETE
+66 HGIHHVATIEIETE
-80 SGNQISL
+80 SGNRIAL

-122 KQYTAAVERACG
+122 KAYTAAVERACG

-147 YFADTMSTDDKRRI
+147 YFADTMSTDDKRRV
-161 LFEMAGDFTDADVFV
+161 LFEMAGDFTDADVF
-176 RNAELQDL
+176 RENEELQDL

-198 AIDQWQKIAKE
+198 TIEQWQKIAKE

-223 RIDEASKS
+223 RMDEAAKG
-231 IPEEVADEAALQTE
+231 IPEEVGDIAALQAE
-245 LRRLEKEK
+245 LQRLEAEK
-253 AAVEEERRALL
+253 NAVEEERRNLSTA
-264 TEDGKKDAVR
+264 DGKKDAAR
-274 TAVASLR
+274 TAVAALC
-281 VEMETARAAYIKE
+281 VEMENARAAYIKD
-294 GVEKNR
+294 GIEKNR
-300 DIHTAIDKLSSE
+300 DIHAAIDKLSGE
-312 KRVLAEEIDTIK
+312 KRTLAEEIDTIK
-324 RKVRDAEAQKER
+324 RKVRDVEAQKER
-336 MAKLRTALMEEYA
+336 MASLRTSLMEEYA

-354 QWDAEKET
+354 QWDAGKEI

-367 QTLPAEKVQELRAA
+367 QTLPTEKVQELRAA
-381 FNERKAQQKE
+381 FNERKAKQKE

-404 IQAMEETIAAQT
+404 IQEMEEAIAAQA

-423 ASLADM
+423 ATLADM
-429 AERLQNLQG
+429 IERLQNLQD
-438 SLIVPPPFEG
+438 SLIMQPPFEA
-448 TDEYTLLA
+448 TEEYTLFS
-456 QRMEELHDA
+456 QRLEELQDSG
-465 ERIGDSAQDET
+465 RINDSAQDET
-476 ARHYAAKVQEI
+476 ARYYDAKVQEI

-499 EAKTAAESTKRVA
+499 EAKTAEESKRRVA

-519 DTAAQ
+519 DTAAR
-524 LEYIE
+524 LEHIE

-540 TKARMVTESINGHFR
+540 TKARMVTESINRHFR
-555 LVRFV
+555 MVRFV

-604 GALSKHYGVALPIL
+604 GALSKHYGVTLPIL
-618 MDQAESVTAPLPVGG
+618 MDQAESVTAPLPVDG

-642 PDTETLRI
+642 PDTEALRI
-650 KTKD
+650 KTKN

>member
-44 CWLLIDRPA
+44 CWLLLDRPA

-66 HGIHHVATVEIETE
+66 HGIHHVATIEIETE

-161 LFEMAGDFTDADVFV
+161 LFEMTGDFTDADVFA

-245 LRRLEKEK
+245 LQRLEKEK
-253 AAVEEERRALL
+253 AAVEEERRALS

-281 VEMETARAAYIKE
+281 VEMENARAAYIKD

-300 DIHTAIDKLSSE
+300 DIHAAIDKLSSE
-312 KRVLAEEIDTIK
+312 KRILAEEVDTIK

-404 IQAMEETIAAQT
+404 IQEMEETIAAQT
-416 ANLAEKE
+416 ANLTEKE

-438 SLIVPPPFEG
+438 SLIVQPPFEV

-476 ARHYAAKVQEI
+476 ARHYDAKVQEI

-492 ATNLRIA
+492 ETNLRIA
-499 EAKTAAESTKRVA
+499 EAKTAADSKKRVA

-524 LEYIE
+524 LEHIE
-529 HGIHLAEEFIR
+529 HGIHLAEEFVR

-555 LVRFV
+555 IVHFV

-583 EWVEYRSANY
+583 EWVEYRSVNY

-604 GALSKHYGVALPIL
+604 GALSKHYGVTLPVL
-618 MDQAESVTAPLPVGG
+618 MDQAESVTAPLETDG
-633 QLIRFIVSA
+633 QLIRLIVSA
-642 PDTETLRI
+642 PDMGALRV
-650 KTKD
+650 KVKE

>member
-44 CWLLIDRPA
+44 CWLLLDRPA

-66 HGIHHVATVEIETE
+66 HGIHHVATIEIETDR
-80 SGNQISL
+80 GNQIAL
-87 SKDFYEKWTRKRGA
+87 TKDYYEKWTRKRGA

-109 TTDYFIDGVRAKK
+109 TTDYFLDGVRARKK
-122 KQYTAAVERACG
+122 DYTAAVERSCG

-147 YFADTMSTDDKRRI
+147 YFADTMSTEDKRKI
-161 LFEMAGDFTDADVFV
+161 LFEMAGDFTDADVFAK
-176 RNAELQDL
+176 NEALQDL
-184 APYLLMPGSSGKSY
+184 TPYLVMPGSSGKSY
-198 AIDQWQKIAKE
+198 TIEQWQKIAKE

-223 RIDEASKS
+223 RIDEAAKG
-231 IPEEVADEAALQTE
+231 IPEEVGDIAALQAE
-245 LRRLEKEK
+245 LQRLDAEK
-253 AAVEEERRALL
+253 AAAEEERRSLSTA
-264 TEDGKKDAVR
+264 DGKKDAIR

-281 VEMETARAAYIKE
+281 VEMETARAAYIKD

-300 DIHTAIDKLSSE
+300 DIHAAIDKLSSE
-312 KRVLAEEIDTIK
+312 KRILAEEVDTIK
-324 RKVRDAEAQKER
+324 RKVRDAETQKER

-354 QWDAEKET
+354 QWDAGKET

-367 QTLPAEKVQELRAA
+367 QMLPAEKVQELRAA

-404 IQAMEETIAAQT
+404 IQEMEETIAAQT
-416 ANLAEKE
+416 ANLSEKE

-438 SLIVPPPFEG
+438 SLIVQPPFEV

-456 QRMEELHDA
+456 QRMEEMHDA

-476 ARHYAAKVQEI
+476 ARHYDAKVQEI

-524 LEYIE
+524 LEHIE

-604 GALSKHYGVALPIL
+604 GALSKHYGVTLPVL
-618 MDQAESVTAPLPVGG
+618 MDQAESVTAPLETDG

-642 PDTETLRI
+642 PDTEALRI
-650 KTKD
+650 KTKN

>member
-122 KQYTAAVERACG
+122 KQYTATVERACG

-161 LFEMAGDFTDADVFV
+161 LFEMAGDFTDADVFA

-209 QRLKLNKDL
+209 QRLKLNRDL

-245 LRRLEKEK
+245 LQRLEKEK
-253 AAVEEERRALL
+253 TAVEEERRALS

-281 VEMETARAAYIKE
+281 VEMENARAAYIKD

-300 DIHTAIDKLSSE
+300 DIHAAIDKLSSE
-312 KRVLAEEIDTIK
+312 KRILAEEVDTIK

-354 QWDAEKET
+354 QWDAGKET

-404 IQAMEETIAAQT
+404 IQEMEETIAAQT
-416 ANLAEKE
+416 ANLTEKE
-423 ASLADM
+423 ASLTDM

-438 SLIVPPPFEG
+438 SLIAQPPFEA
-448 TDEYTLLA
+448 TDEYILIA

-476 ARHYAAKVQEI
+476 ARHYDAKVQEI

-499 EAKTAAESTKRVA
+499 EAKTVAESKKRVA

-524 LEYIE
+524 LEHIE

>member
-66 HGIHHVATVEIETE
+66 HGIHHVATIEIETE

-147 YFADTMSTDDKRRI
+147 YFADTMSTEDKRKI
-161 LFEMAGDFTDADVFV
+161 LFEMAGDFTDADIFAQ
-176 RNAELQDL
+176 NEALQAL
-184 APYLLMPGSSGKSY
+184 APYLVMLGSSGKSY
-198 AIDQWQKIAKE
+198 TIEQWQKIAKE
-209 QRLKLNKDL
+209 RRLKLNKDL

-223 RIDEASKS
+223 RMDEAAKG
-231 IPEEVADEAALQTE
+231 IPEEVGDIAALQSE
-245 LRRLEKEK
+245 LQRMDAEK
-253 AAVEEERRALL
+253 AAVEEERRSLSTA
-264 TEDGKKDAVR
+264 DGKKDAIR
-274 TAVASLR
+274 TAVAALR
-281 VEMETARAAYIKE
+281 VEMENARAAYIKE

-300 DIHTAIDKLSSE
+300 DIHAAIDKLSGE
-312 KRVLAEEIDTIK
+312 KRTLAEEIDTIK
-324 RKVRDAEAQKER
+324 RKVRDAETQKER

-354 QWDAEKET
+354 QWDTGKET

-367 QTLPAEKVQELRAA
+367 QTLPAEKVQKLRAA
-381 FNERKAQQKE
+381 FNERKAKQKE

-404 IQAMEETIAAQT
+404 IQEMEETIAAQT
-416 ANLAEKE
+416 ASLTEKE

-438 SLIVPPPFEG
+438 SLIVQPPFEV
-448 TDEYTLLA
+448 TDEYTLLT
-456 QRMEELHDA
+456 QRMEEMHDA
-465 ERIGDSAQDET
+465 ERIGDSTQDET
-476 ARHYAAKVQEI
+476 ARHYDAKVQEI

-499 EAKTAAESTKRVA
+499 EAKTAAESKKRVA

-524 LEYIE
+524 LEHIE

-604 GALSKHYGVALPIL
+604 GALSKHYGVTLPIL
-618 MDQAESVTAPLPVGG
+618 MDQAESVTAPLETDG
-633 QLIRFIVSA
+633 QLIRLIVSA
-642 PDTETLRI
+642 PDTGALRV
-650 KTKD
+650 KVKE